1 MTGDSAAP
9 DVKNLAN
16 CEESPTAA
24 LNTTLVMENGEKC
37 MLLVMEN
44 MCWLEG
50 KLCRMENWVFEGL
63 LVIRDEVEKHSC
75 AWVKKNLRDEVDN

>member
-24 LNTTLVMENGEKC
+24 LNTT
-37 MLLVMEN
+37 LVMEN